1 MWMTRAAGVL
11 LALAAVAP
19 AAADTFTL
27 PPDGGQVVGR
37 PFTVTARAQDT
48 LLDIARRYGLGYNE
62 ITGAN
67 PGVDVWLPGE
77 GTRVEVPRSYVL
89 PNAAH
94 EGLVLNIPEMR
105 LYYYPKPG
113 ADGVSR
119 VVTHPVSVGRQDWR
133 TPLGQTR
140 IVAKVKN
147 PIWYPTESIRAEH
160 AADGDPLPRA
170 VPAGPDNPL
179 GGFALRLGIPGY
191 LIHSTN
197 KPYGIGMR
205 VSHGCVRMYPEDMAS
220 LFGMVSTHTPVTI
233 INQPVKTGWLDGT
246 LYVEVHSPL
255 DEDSEMQSNLLDLAF
270 ARVQAALGSR
280 AVSVDTRA
288 LRQAVARRSGEPVPV
303 AQVDESMKPMSA
315 RAASNDPGSGS

>member
-1 MWMTRAAGVL
+1 MWMSRAAWLL
-11 LALAAVAP
+11 LALAAAAP
-19 AAADTFTL
+19 AAADTFTV

-37 PFTVTARAQDT
+37 TFTVTARTQDT

-62 ITGAN
+62 ITAAN
-67 PGVDVWLPGE
+67 PGVDVWLPKE
-77 GTRVEVPRSYVL
+77 GTRVEVPRDYVL
-89 PNAAH
+89 PNAPH

-105 LYYYPKPG
+105 LYYYPAPG
-113 ADGVSR
+113 ADGVAR

-140 IVAKVKN
+140 IVAKVRN
-147 PIWYPTESIRAEH
+147 PNWYPPDSIRAEH
-160 AADGDPLPRA
+160 AANGDPLPKV

-220 LFGMVSTHTPVTI
+220 LFGMVTTDTRVTI
-233 INQPVKTGWLDGT
+233 LNQPVKTGWLDGT

-255 DEDSEMQSNLLDLAF
+255 EEDTAMDAQLLDLAF
-270 ARVQAALGSR
+270 ARVQAAIGSR

-288 LRQAVARRSGEPVPV
+288 LRNAVARRSGEPVPV
-303 AQVDESMKPMSA
+303 ARVDESMEPLSA
-315 RAASNDPGSGS
+315 RAESRDPGSGS